1 MSSEKMGLAG
11 DQVNCTTA
19 ENTER
24 ERERDRERERQ
35 TETERDR
42 DRATYRLYQQALKNC
57 QKIKCLESSA
67 NSLCVYLIIQI
78 TACAERG
85 ENQGN

>member
-1 MSSEKMGLAG
+1 MGK
-11 DQVNCTTA
+11 T
-19 ENTER
+19 
-24 ERERDRERERQ
+24 
-35 TETERDR
+35 
-42 DRATYRLYQQALKNC
+42 LYQLALKNC